1 MNLLRNLIFVFSLIV
16 IPNSLKANNKVNYEA
31 EIFLRSNLTTIC
43 DAYKKNLISY
53 ETNKKLKDLGLEM
66 HATYYP
72 GLEYEKN
79 QSVSKI
85 YSEAKESY
93 RECWED
99 NFIVSGICKGESY
112 KDIVKCMDELGGE
125 GLTRF
130 DPRQIELSNV
140 GMGRFFFLQFYKDF
154 KSYGNSGP
162 GPWGQYALIS
172 NLVTT
177 CNAYKTNL
185 ISDFQKLQFVAIGIK
200 THNDLTP
207 GSKEINTQRAKEVIK
222 MFESKNP
229 KCLTGF

>member
-1 MNLLRNLIFVFSLIV
+1 MNLLRYLIFISSLIV
-16 IPNSLKANNKVNYEA
+16 VPNSLKANNNVNYEA

-43 DAYKKNLISY
+43 DAYKNNLISY

-66 HATYYP
+66 HATYYS
-72 GLEYEKN
+72 GIEYEKN

-85 YSEAKESY
+85 YSEAKENY
-93 RECWED
+93 RQCWEE
-99 NFIVSGICKGESY
+99 KGESY
-112 KDIVKCMDELGGE
+112 KDIVKSMEESGGE

-130 DPRQIELSNV
+130 DAREIEFSNV
-140 GMGRFFFLQFYKDF
+140 GMDRLIFLQFYKDF
-154 KSYGNSGP
+154 QSYGNSGP

-177 CNAYKTNL
+177 CNAYKNNL
-185 ISDFQKLQFVAIGIK
+185 ISDFQKQQFVAIGIK
-200 THNDLTP
+200 THNDLTLGP
-207 GSKEINTQRAKEVIK
+207 KEINFQRAMEVIK